1 MVFAF
6 FESVFAVCMSLL
18 YMGRCLRWRFSQV
31 HYSDSHGIA
40 LGQCQRRKTV
50 KYSIAYFDMRDT
62 KNSNNT
68 NNNVAL
74 ITASFVDRPISL
86 RNIANNKQAM
96 KINMVNEPPLI
107 FCVLVNP
114 FPC

>member
-1 MVFAF
+1 M
-6 FESVFAVCMSLL
+6 
-18 YMGRCLRWRFSQV
+18 
-31 HYSDSHGIA
+31 
-40 LGQCQRRKTV
+40 

-68 NNNVAL
+68 NNNVDL

-96 KINMVNEPPLI
+96 KINMVNEPPFVLG
-107 FCVLVNP
+107 VLVNP
-114 FPC
+114 FHVDIRKPFE